1 MRQFRSML
9 FAPAVRP
16 DMFAKL
22 PQRGADAVILDLE
35 DAVPVD
41 RKDDARAAVA
51 AAAPGLIEAGCTVF
65 VRVNGADTPWMTA
78 DVAEAVVAGVTAIL
92 LPKVESAEAPDA
104 LAGVLRDDVKVVA
117 GIETALGVADARTVL
132 AHARV
137 DAAYF
142 GAEDLI
148 ADMGGVRTESNA
160 EVAYARSHVALAGR
174 LAEIALYDQV
184 TTRFDDDARF
194 SREATEARN
203 LGYVGKMCIHPRQVA
218 LANAAFSPSPAE
230 VARAR
235 RLVAA
240 YAHGVARGLAAIDF
254 EGDMVDEPLATQ
266 ARRLLEVAAVHGIDG
281 EAEEAGA
288 EGGVEGVADEA
299 EVEAR

>member
-1 MRQFRSML
+1 MRPAAADMRRFRSML

-22 PQRGADAVILDLE
+22 PTRGADAVILDLE

-41 RKDDARAAVA
+41 RKDEARATVA
-51 AAAPGLIEAGCTVF
+51 AAAPELIDAGCAVF
-65 VRVNGADTPWMTA
+65 VRVNGADTPWMVA
-78 DVAEAVVAGVTAIL
+78 DVAEAVVPGVTAVL
-92 LPKVESAEAPDA
+92 LPKVESAAAPDS
-104 LAGVLRDDVKVVA
+104 LADVLADGVKVIA
-117 GIETALGVADARTVL
+117 GIETALGVADARTAL
-132 AHARV
+132 AHPRV

-160 EVAYARSHVALAGR
+160 EVAYARAHVALAGR

-184 TTRFDDDARF
+184 TTRFDDDERF

-203 LGYVGKMCIHPRQVA
+203 LGYVGKMCIHPRQVV

-230 VARAR
+230 VARAQ

-240 YAHGVARGLAAIDF
+240 YAAGVADGLAAIDF

-266 ARRLLEVAAVHGIDG
+266 ARRLLEVAAVHGID
-281 EAEEAGA
+281 AEEA
-288 EGGVEGVADEA
+288 EQ
-299 EVEAR
+299 

>member
-1 MRQFRSML
+1 MAPSSPDMRQFRSML

-22 PQRGADAVILDLE
+22 PTRGADAVILDLE
-35 DAVPVD
+35 DAVPVA
-41 RKDDARAAVA
+41 RKDEARTAVA
-51 AAAPGLIEAGCTVF
+51 QAAPGLIQAGCTVF
-65 VRVNGADTPWMTA
+65 VRVNGADTPWMA
-78 DVAEAVVAGVTAIL
+78 DDIAQAVVPGVTAIL
-92 LPKVESAEAPDA
+92 LPKVESAAAPDA
-104 LAGVLRDDVKVVA
+104 VAGLLDPHVKVIA
-117 GIETALGVADARTVL
+117 GIETALGVADARLAL

-142 GAEDLI
+142 GAEDLM

-174 LAEIALYDQV
+174 LANVALYDQV
-184 TTRFDDDARF
+184 TTRFDDDTRF

-218 LANAAFSPSPAE
+218 LANEAFSPSPAE
-230 VARAR
+230 VARAQ
-235 RLVAA
+235 RLVSA
-240 YAHGVARGLAAIDF
+240 YEAGVADGLAAIDF

-266 ARRLLEVAAVHGIDG
+266 ARRLLEVAAAHGI
-281 EAEEAGA
+281 AGA
-288 EGGVEGVADEA
+288 DESS
-299 EVEAR
+299 